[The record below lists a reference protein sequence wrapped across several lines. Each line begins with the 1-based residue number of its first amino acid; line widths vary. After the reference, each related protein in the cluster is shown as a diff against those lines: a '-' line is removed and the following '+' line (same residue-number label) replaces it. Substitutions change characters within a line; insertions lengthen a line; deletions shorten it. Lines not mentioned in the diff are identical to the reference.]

1 MIDGRHF
8 IFSHMKINSFARRVT
23 FLSLIIFSTSFVF
36 SAQQLTLEEILKR
49 HADAVGNEKARS
61 ETANRV
67 AIGVSDFSLSL
78 PASHSAGK
86 VLFASDAKN
95 AMLISSFDLLEYPYE
110 KVGYFRGKMD
120 VPFITPGTRS
130 PMGSYLL
137 LNDNLFSERLFGGV
151 INSSWRLFDT
161 ALPLERLRL
170 GGRKKTNGKECYVLR
185 FTPKIAASADSSI
198 EIFIDAKTFRHVR
211 TEYKQTIPD
220 KTAYPVLFIG
230 NQTGENINTLTED
243 FDDFRTVQGLTL
255 PFKYT
260 VKLLLNS
267 RAATK
272 DFRWTFTFTEYRLGQ
287 NFGEDF
293 FTFAPKPS

>member
-1 MIDGRHF
+1 
-8 IFSHMKINSFARRVT
+8 MKTKFLLLSLTLVYVSNSFT
-23 FLSLIIFSTSFVF
+23 GF
-36 SAQQLTLEEILKR
+36 AQTQELTVEEILRR
-49 HADAVGNEKARS
+49 HSDAVGNEKDR
-61 ETANRV
+61 TATGNRV
-67 AIGVSDFSLSL
+67 AIGVSDFVLSL

-86 VLFASDAKN
+86 VLFASDSRN
-95 AMLISSFDLLEYPYE
+95 AMLISSFDLLEYPFE
-110 KVGYFRGKMD
+110 KVGYFRGKIE

-151 INSSWRLFDT
+151 ISSSWRLFD
-161 ALPLERLRL
+161 ASSAFERIRL
-170 GGRKKTNGKECYVLR
+170 GGPKKVNGKQCYVLR
-185 FTPKIAASADSSI
+185 FTPKLAASADSSI
-198 EIFIDAKTFRHVR
+198 EIFIDTKTFRHLR
-211 TEYKQTIPD
+211 TEYKQKIPD
-220 KTAYPVLFIG
+220 KNAYPTTYIG

-243 FDDFRTVQGLTL
+243 FDDFRAVQGLTL

-272 DFRWTFTFTEYRLGQ
+272 DFRWTFTFSEYRLGQ

-293 FTFAPKPS
+293 FTFDAKSR

>member
-1 MIDGRHF
+1 
-8 IFSHMKINSFARRVT
+8 MKMSSFPRQII
-23 FLSLIIFSTSFVF
+23 FLSLFIMNSVFFSD
-36 SAQQLTLEEILKR
+36 AQELTLEEVLTR
-49 HADAVGNEKARS
+49 HADSVGNEKSRN

-67 AIGVSDFSLSL
+67 AIGVSEFVLNL

-86 VLFASDAKN
+86 VLFASDERN

-137 LNDNLFSERLFGGV
+137 LNDNLFRERLFGGV
-151 INSSWRLFDT
+151 INNSWRLFDS
-161 ALPLERLRL
+161 ASAIERLRL
-170 GGRKKTNGKECYVLR
+170 GGRKKVNGKDCYVLR
-185 FTPKIAASADSSI
+185 FTPKLAASADSSI
-198 EIFIDAKTFRHVR
+198 EILIDTKTFRHLR
-211 TEYKQTIPD
+211 TEYKQKIPD
-220 KTAYPVLFIG
+220 KNAYPTTFIG
-230 NQTGENINTLTED
+230 NQTGENSNTLAED
-243 FDDFRTVQGLTL
+243 FDDFRVVQGLTL

-287 NFGEDF
+287 NIGEDF
-293 FTFAPKPS
+293 FTFEAKSR